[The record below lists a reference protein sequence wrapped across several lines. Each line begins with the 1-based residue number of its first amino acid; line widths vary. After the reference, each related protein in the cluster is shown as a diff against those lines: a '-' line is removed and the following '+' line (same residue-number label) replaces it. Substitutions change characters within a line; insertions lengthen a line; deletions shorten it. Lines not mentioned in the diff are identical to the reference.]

1 MEGMTTFVSRSG
13 RVLSVV
19 FIIVCAAATATT
31 IATGSLVD
39 GLRGVSVSA
48 FLATTIYAAFWRP
61 RLIVREGSVNVRN
74 VIVTHEIE
82 WGAISRIDTKWGLT
96 LFVGRK
102 RISVWAAPAPSRYAA
117 MVASRDQGQHL
128 PESTYLAGTVRPGDL
143 VTTDSG
149 GAAAIV
155 RRHWEKRSSDS
166 GLVESR
172 VNGGLA
178 VLLVLL
184 GAAAAAALFW

>member
-13 RVLSVV
+13 RILAVV
-19 FIIVCAAATATT
+19 FIVVCAAATATAIT
-31 IATGSLVD
+31 TGSLID
-39 GLRGVSVSA
+39 GLRGLGVSA

-61 RLIVREGSVNVRN
+61 RLIVRDGSVNVRN
-74 VIVTHEIE
+74 IITTHEIE

-155 RRHWEKRSSDS
+155 RRHWERRGTDT
-166 GLVESR
+166 GRIESR
-172 VNGGLA
+172 VNVPLA
-178 VLLVLL
+178 IILGVL
-184 GAAAAAALFW
+184 AAAAATALFW